1 MLYLGATLIGV
12 NFGVN
17 FALFPVLTADEFGN
31 DLVGQNYPWVFL
43 SYGAGGIVFP
53 ILGGW
58 LGDLGNFPLAFSI
71 VGTACIVGAAA
82 VAVVFPQTM
91 RRRRSRSRSAASC
104 TTLTC
109 SITSATSGRPADRC
123 CGASPRD

>member
-1 MLYLGATLIGV
+1 MLYLGPTLI
-12 NFGVN
+12 GVN

-31 DLVGQNYPWVFL
+31 DSVGQNYPWVFL
-43 SYGAGGIVFP
+43 SYGAGGIVCP

-91 RRRRSRSRSAASC
+91 RRRRSGSRSAAFC

-109 SITSATSGRPADRC
+109 SITNATSSRPAARC
-123 CGASPRD
+123 CGASLPD